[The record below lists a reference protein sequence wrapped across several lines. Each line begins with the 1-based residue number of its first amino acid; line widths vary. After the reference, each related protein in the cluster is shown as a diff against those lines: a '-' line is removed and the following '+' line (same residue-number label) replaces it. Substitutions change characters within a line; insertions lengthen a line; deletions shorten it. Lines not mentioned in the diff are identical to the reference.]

1 MASDLREQFDALVKM
16 RDGKAKR
23 EATAALVLALI
34 AAVETLQEDVAAL
47 RKGRGRR

>member
-1 MASDLREQFDALVKM
+1 MASDLREQFEAVVRTRDA
-16 RDGKAKR
+16 KAKR

-47 RKGRGRR
+47 RKARGRR